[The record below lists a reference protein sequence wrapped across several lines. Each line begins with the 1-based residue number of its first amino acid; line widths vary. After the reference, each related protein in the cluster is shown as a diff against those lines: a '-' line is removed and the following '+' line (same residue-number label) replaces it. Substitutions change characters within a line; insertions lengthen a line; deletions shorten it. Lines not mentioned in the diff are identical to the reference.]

1 MHAFVLYSPPWARSR
16 PNVRSARSASA
27 TRKAAEH
34 YLNATAGGEMTPEA
48 FINAF
53 NDDIPVL
60 TANGVNPDDIP
71 IVLDYVLMNPGK
83 AS

>member
-1 MHAFVLYSPPWARSR
+1 MGHLALCQG
-16 PNVRSARSASA
+16 N

-34 YLNATAGGEMTPEA
+34 YLSATAGGEMTSEA

-83 AS
+83 VS